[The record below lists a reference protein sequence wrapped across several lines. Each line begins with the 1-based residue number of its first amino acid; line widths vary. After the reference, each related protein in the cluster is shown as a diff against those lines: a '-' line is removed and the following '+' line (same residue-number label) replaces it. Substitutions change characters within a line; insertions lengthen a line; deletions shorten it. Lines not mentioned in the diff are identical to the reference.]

1 MADSILRLRV
11 DSQEY
16 DNKLKRAAEGIQRY
30 AEGCRKAGGTL
41 TQLDEGVEQFVKEL
55 GNMEAV
61 SNSARGKI
69 GEMTKAFTELSVQ
82 YNKLTDEEKAS
93 PFGKALSESLNT
105 LKGRIQEGK
114 TELDDINKS
123 LNGGGGLKDALD
135 QVAGKFGLNIDMVT
149 KFGGVVGVTTT
160 ALKVAKD
167 AFFNNEQM
175 LDEWGRTVESAES
188 VYKGFLNS
196 LNTGDISG
204 FLSNISNITQAARD
218 AYDALDELATFTAF
232 NKANVAGARADLT
245 GAIADYREGTGGK
258 DAVSEASEKLIKELE
273 TKQKLQE
280 KAYEKVIADVA
291 RTRQVNPEDLLKVMR
306 GNYGSF
312 KELKDLEYTGK
323 KTRIVSAGGTFASG
337 PVMQTITE
345 AVPANE
351 RERLA
356 QAVKHLNDTEID
368 NFQSIA
374 EAAKMTQ
381 VEINNQ
387 RKMVARVLNGRQGG
401 SGGGGGRTGGGSGT
415 NAPTYAA
422 DSIAAQQALVS
433 DLTKKW
439 NEAGEGVRDVYLRS
453 LIDAESKLKQMK
465 DEQALL
471 KEQMQGRLLGGNV
484 ELPIKA
490 GAADSIVQTFDQIR
504 TELANNP
511 IVIPIQT
518 TLDDVKKIQET
529 ARTTAKVVGTIGQ
542 AFNAIEDPAAK
553 VAGTVAQA
561 IATIALAYS
570 QTLAEDKTSKSNI
583 WAFIAAAAAS
593 TISMVETIASIHSA
607 TGYAQGGEIKGNSY
621 SGDNLMAMGPSGL
634 IGLNAGEIILNRA
647 QQSNVASGLQGAG
660 SLRGLNLRTKVKG
673 TELLVWLDNSLAQS
687 GRGELVTWG
696 Q

>member
-55 GNMEAV
+55 GNMETV
-61 SNSARGKI
+61 SNSAKGKI
-69 GEMTKAFTELSVQ
+69 NEMTKAFTELSVQ

-93 PFGKALSESLNT
+93 PFGKALSESLDT

-135 QVAGKFGLNIDMVT
+135 QVAGKFGLSIDQVT

-204 FLSNISNITQAARD
+204 FLSNIDTITQAARD

-245 GAIADYREGTGGK
+245 GAIADYREGNGGK

-273 TKQKLQE
+273 TKQKLQSE
-280 KAYEKVIADVA
+280 AYKKVVAKVAAERNVNAD
-291 RTRQVNPEDLLKVMR
+291 DLLKVMQ

-401 SGGGGGRTGGGSGT
+401 SGGGSGRTGGGSGT

-570 QTLAEDKTSKSNI
+570 QTLAQDKTTKSNI

-593 TISMVETIASIHSA
+593 TISMVQTISSIHSA
-607 TGYAQGGEIKGNSY
+607 TGYANGGEIKGNSY
-621 SGDNLMAMGPSGL
+621 SGDNIPSMA
-634 IGLNAGEIILNRA
+634 NAGEIILNRA

>member
-1 MADSILRLRV
+1 MADSILRLKV

-16 DNKLKRAAEGIQRY
+16 DNKLKRAAEGLQRY

-55 GNMEAV
+55 GKMETT

-69 GEMTKAFTELSVQ
+69 NEMTKAFTELSVQ

-204 FLSNISNITQAARD
+204 FLSNINTITQAARD

-273 TKQKLQE
+273 TKQKLQSE
-280 KAYEKVIADVA
+280 AYKKVIAKVA
-291 RTRQVNPEDLLKVMR
+291 AERNVNADDLLKVMQ

-387 RKMVARVLNGRQGG
+387 RKMVARVLNGKQGG
-401 SGGGGGRTGGGSGT
+401 SASGGGGRSGGGSGT

-453 LIDAESKLKQMK
+453 LIGAESKLKQMK

-504 TELANNP
+504 TELAKNP

-518 TLDDVKKIQET
+518 TLDDVKKIQDT

-561 IATIALAYS
+561 IATVALAYS
-570 QTLAEDKTSKSNI
+570 QTLAQDKTTKSNI

-607 TGYAQGGEIKGNSY
+607 TGYANGGEIKGNSY
-621 SGDNLMAMGPSGL
+621 SGDNIPIMA
-634 IGLNAGEIILNRA
+634 NAGEIILNRA